1 MTNRGKGTIGVTR
14 HEAVTITKDRGDG
27 DLNQGGRWGGAEK
40 WLDPGCAEGGDKISS
55 WIRCGVGKEEDNH
68 RSLMF
73 EGSHRGEWSSSE
85 SSQEL
90 SFMHRK
96 LATGRRGT
104 GCLSPERLWSLM
116 K

>member
-1 MTNRGKGTIGVTR
+1 M
-14 HEAVTITKDRGDG
+14 
-27 DLNQGGRWGGAEK
+27 NQGGRWGGAEK

-73 EGSHRGEWSSSE
+73 EGSHRGEWSSSG
-85 SSQEL
+85 SSQGL